1 MFNLKKLIY
10 VTIFSI
16 NIKII
21 LSNVQNKKN
30 QSLTQ
35 HTEKIPLENFMN
47 ENLFNI
53 SDLSA
58 IPNRTNNFK
67 NEFEALE
74 ASPQRRV
81 LKVYDEKSNLDFLQE
96 NFDFNPDDLEDFQE
110 NGTFEETERLLNE
123 KNNDTL
129 NLIARLGEEA
139 KLEQHVYKVPK
150 PKSNIKQKQ
159 VDYKT
164 RSIDSQQ
171 LKSFSV
177 KYSQKEM
184 VLLNVFQIFTNL
196 FDHSAWNISEIVKS
210 VSTKCGLDMFQ
221 YLTDLNKMEVW
232 ALKGKV

>member
-1 MFNLKKLIY
+1 MFSLKNLIY

-21 LSNVQNKKN
+21 LSNVQNEKN

-35 HTEKIPLENFMN
+35 TEKIPLENFMN
-47 ENLFNI
+47 ENSFNI
-53 SDLSA
+53 SASDEVVE
-58 IPNRTNNFK
+58 T
-67 NEFEALE
+67 
-74 ASPQRRV
+74 SPQRRV

-110 NGTFEETERLLNE
+110 KGSFEETERLLNE

-150 PKSNIKQKQ
+150 PKSNIRQKQ

-164 RSIDSQQ
+164 RSVDSQQ

-177 KYSQKEM
+177 RSPKREM

-196 FDHSAWNISEIVKS
+196 FDHSDWNISEIVKS
-210 VSTKCGLDMFQ
+210 VSTKCGLDMFE
-221 YLTDLNKMEVW
+221 YLTDLSKMEVW
-232 ALKGKV
+232 ALKGKPDYILMQLV